1 MRSEIKSALIVGIII
16 VITIAAIA
24 TYFNSLDMPKP
35 ASTPIQSNNIQAIN
49 KTAQAD
55 DKNPITQTTTNTPT
69 LSPIDESHNLKAPDL
84 VGISGYINT
93 TPEDL
98 KNAMKNKVVLY
109 DFWTYSCINCI
120 RTLPYITAWNEKYAD
135 KGLLIIGV
143 HSPEF
148 EFEKDINNV
157 KNAVQKFGIKY
168 PIVLDSDHQT
178 WAAFNNQYWPREYIT
193 DYQGYIRHDHIG
205 EGNYDDTEKV
215 IQQLL
220 DERNKHLG
228 LNILADQALVNIPEH
243 QFSNSQTPELYFGY
257 TFAEGRN
264 HLGNSEGFNPGQTVT
279 YSLPTQQN
287 RDDYYL
293 EGKWQNLD
301 DGMKLVSDN
310 GKIVLSYFAKSV
322 HIVAANN
329 STLQILLDGNSMK
342 PEDSG
347 DDVSNAIVHT
357 SENRLYNIVSTSQ
370 AGPHTLTILAK
381 PGFQIYTF
389 TFG

>member
-1 MRSEIKSALIVGIII
+1 MRSQIKSAVIVGII
-16 VITIAAIA
+16 VVVAIGA
-24 TYFNSLDMPKP
+24 LSVYFNSLDMPKSAP
-35 ASTPIQSNNIQAIN
+35 IPIQSDNV
-49 KTAQAD
+49 
-55 DKNPITQTTTNTPT
+55 QTTNETIQPNANTSTTQPIANTPI
-69 LSPIDESHNLKAPDL
+69 LPPIDESHNFKAPDL
-84 VGISGYINT
+84 AGISGYINT

-98 KNAMKNKVVLY
+98 KNAMKNKVILY

-157 KNAVQKFGIKY
+157 KLAVQKFSIKY
-168 PIVLDSDHQT
+168 PVVLDSDHQT
-178 WAAFNNQYWPREYIT
+178 WAAFGNQYWPREYIT

-205 EGNYDDTEKV
+205 EGNYDETEKV

-220 DERNKHLG
+220 DERSKHLG
-228 LNILADQALVNIPEH
+228 LNIQADQSLVNMPEY

-257 TFAEGRN
+257 NFVEGRN
-264 HLGNSEGFNPGQTVT
+264 YLGNSEGFNPGQTVT

-287 RDDYYL
+287 RDNYYL
-293 EGKWQNLD
+293 DGKWQNLPD
-301 DGMKLVSDN
+301 SMKLVSDN
-310 GKIVLSYFAKSV
+310 GKIILSYFANSV

-329 STLQILLDGNSMK
+329 STLQISLGGNSIK
-342 PEDSG
+342 SDYSG
-347 DDVSNAIVHT
+347 DDVQNATVHT

-370 AGPHTLTILAK
+370 AGSHTLIITAK

>member
-1 MRSEIKSALIVGIII
+1 MKTEIKSAVIVGII
-16 VITIAAIA
+16 VVVAVGAIGA
-24 TYFNSLDMPKP
+24 YFNSLDMPKP
-35 ASTPIQSNNIQAIN
+35 ASMPIQSNNIQSTN
-49 KTAQAD
+49 ETTQTN
-55 DKNPITQTTTNTPT
+55 DKNPITQTTANTPT
-69 LSPIDESHNLKAPDL
+69 FSPIDESHNLKAPDL

-157 KNAVQKFGIKY
+157 KFAVQKFGIKY
-168 PIVLDSDHQT
+168 PVVLDSDHQT
-178 WAAFNNQYWPREYIT
+178 WAAFGNQYWPREYIT

-205 EGNYDDTEKV
+205 EGNYDETEKV

-220 DERNKHLG
+220 DERSKHLG
-228 LNILADQALVNIPEH
+228 LNVQADQQLVNVPEY

-257 TFAEGRN
+257 NFVEGRN
-264 HLGNSEGFNPGQTVT
+264 YLGNSEGFNPGQTVT

-287 RDDYYL
+287 RDNYYL
-293 EGKWQNLD
+293 DGKWQNLPD
-301 DGMKLVSDN
+301 SMKLVSDN
-310 GKIVLSYFAKSV
+310 GKIVLPYFAKSV

-329 STLQILLDGNSMK
+329 STLQILLDGNSIR
-342 PEDSG
+342 PADSG
-347 DDVSNAIVHT
+347 SDVQNTTAHI

-370 AGPHTLTILAK
+370 AGPHTLTITAK

-389 TFG
+389 TFS

>member
-1 MRSEIKSALIVGIII
+1 MRSQIKSAVIVGII
-16 VITIAAIA
+16 VVVAIGA
-24 TYFNSLDMPKP
+24 LSVYFNSLDMPKSAP
-35 ASTPIQSNNIQAIN
+35 IPIQSDNV
-49 KTAQAD
+49 
-55 DKNPITQTTTNTPT
+55 QTTNETIQPNANTSTTQPIANTPI
-69 LSPIDESHNLKAPDL
+69 LPPIDESHNFKAPDL
-84 VGISGYINT
+84 AGISGYINT

-98 KNAMKNKVVLY
+98 KKAMKNKVILY

-120 RTLPYITAWNEKYAD
+120 RALPYITAWNEKYAD

-157 KNAVQKFGIKY
+157 KLAVQKFGIKY
-168 PIVLDSDHQT
+168 PVVLDSDHQT
-178 WAAFNNQYWPREYIT
+178 WSAFGNQYWPREYIT

-205 EGNYDDTEKV
+205 EGNYDETEKV

-228 LNILADQALVNIPEH
+228 LNVQADQALVNIPEH

-257 TFAEGRN
+257 NFAEGRN
-264 HLGNSEGFNPGQTVT
+264 YLGNSEGFNPGQTVT

-293 EGKWQNLD
+293 EGKWQNLPD
-301 DGMKLVSDN
+301 SMKLVSDN
-310 GKIVLSYFAKSV
+310 GKIILSYFAKSV

-329 STLQILLDGNSMK
+329 STLQISLDGNSIK
-342 PEDSG
+342 SDYSG
-347 DDVSNAIVHT
+347 DDVQNATVHT

-370 AGPHTLTILAK
+370 AGSHTLIITAK

>member
-1 MRSEIKSALIVGIII
+1 MKSEIKSAIIVGII
-16 VITIAAIA
+16 VAIA
-24 TYFNSLDMPKP
+24 IGGISAYFNSLDMPKTTF
-35 ASTPIQSNNIQAIN
+35 TPTQSNPVPTTN
-49 KTAQAD
+49 
-55 DKNPITQTTTNTPT
+55 QTTLANDKTPAPQTTVNTSILP
-69 LSPIDESHNLKAPDL
+69 PIDESHNFKAPDL

-120 RTLPYITAWNEKYAD
+120 RTLPYLTAWNEKYAD

-157 KNAVQKFGIKY
+157 KNAVQKYGIKY
-168 PIVLDSDHQT
+168 PVVLDSDHQT
-178 WAAFNNQYWPREYIT
+178 WSAFGNQYWPREYIT

-205 EGNYDDTEKV
+205 EGNYDETEKM

-220 DERNKHLG
+220 DERSQHLG
-228 LNILADQALVNIPEH
+228 LNVVADQSLVNMPEH
-243 QFSNSQTPELYFGY
+243 QFSSLQTPELYFGY
-257 TFAEGRN
+257 SFAQGRN
-264 HLGNSEGFNPGQTVT
+264 YLGNSEGFNPGQTVT
-279 YSLPTQQN
+279 YSLPAQQD
-287 RDDYYL
+287 RDYYYL
-293 EGKWQNLD
+293 DGKWQNLSD
-301 DGMKLVSDN
+301 SMKLVSDN
-310 GKIVLSYFAKSV
+310 GKIVLPYYAKSV
-322 HIVAANN
+322 HVVAANE
-329 STLQILLDGNSMK
+329 STIRILLDGNPIK
-342 PEDSG
+342 LQDSG
-347 DDVSNAIVHT
+347 DDVQNATAHI

-370 AGPHTLTILAK
+370 AGPHTLTIIAQ

>member
-1 MRSEIKSALIVGIII
+1 MKSEIKSAVIVGII
-16 VITIAAIA
+16 VVVAIGA
-24 TYFNSLDMPKP
+24 IGVYFNSLDMPKP
-35 ASTPIQSNNIQAIN
+35 ASIPIQSNNIQATN
-49 KTAQAD
+49 ETVQPNANTSTTQ
-55 DKNPITQTTTNTPT
+55 PIANTPI
-69 LSPIDESHNLKAPDL
+69 LSPIDESHNFKAPDL

-98 KNAMKNKVVLY
+98 KNAIKNKVVLY

-157 KNAVQKFGIKY
+157 QFAVQKFGIKY
-168 PIVLDSDHQT
+168 PVVLDSDHQT
-178 WAAFNNQYWPREYIT
+178 WAAFGNQYWPREYIT

-205 EGNYDDTEKV
+205 EGNYDETEKV

-220 DERNKHLG
+220 DERSKHLG
-228 LNILADQALVNIPEH
+228 LNIQTDQSLVNMPEY
-243 QFSNSQTPELYFGY
+243 QFSNTQTPELYFGY
-257 TFAEGRN
+257 DFVEGRN

-279 YSLPTQQN
+279 YSLSTQQN
-287 RDDYYL
+287 RDNYYL
-293 EGKWQNLD
+293 DGKWQNLPD
-301 DGMKLVSDN
+301 SMKLVSDD

-329 STLQILLDGNSMK
+329 STLQILLDGNPIK
-342 PEDSG
+342 PNDSG
-347 DDVSNAIVHT
+347 DDVQNATVHI

-370 AGPHTLTILAK
+370 SGPHTLTITAN

>member
-1 MRSEIKSALIVGIII
+1 MRSQIKSAVIVGII
-16 VITIAAIA
+16 VVVAIGA
-24 TYFNSLDMPKP
+24 LSVYFNSLDMPKSAP
-35 ASTPIQSNNIQAIN
+35 IPIQSDNV
-49 KTAQAD
+49 
-55 DKNPITQTTTNTPT
+55 QTTNETIQPNANTSTTQPIANTPI
-69 LSPIDESHNLKAPDL
+69 LPPIDESHNFKAPDL
-84 VGISGYINT
+84 AGISGYINT

-98 KNAMKNKVVLY
+98 KKAMKNKVIFY

-120 RTLPYITAWNEKYAD
+120 RALPYITAWNEKYAD

-157 KNAVQKFGIKY
+157 KLAVQKFGIKY
-168 PIVLDSDHQT
+168 PVVLDSDHQT
-178 WAAFNNQYWPREYIT
+178 WAAFGNQYWPREYIT

-205 EGNYDDTEKV
+205 EGNYDETEKV

-228 LNILADQALVNIPEH
+228 LNIQADQALVNIPEH

-257 TFAEGRN
+257 NFAEGRN
-264 HLGNSEGFNPGQTVT
+264 YLGNSEGFNPGQTVT

-293 EGKWQNLD
+293 EGKWQNLPD
-301 DGMKLVSDN
+301 SMKLVSDN
-310 GKIVLSYFAKSV
+310 GKIILSYFAKSV

-329 STLQILLDGNSMK
+329 STLQISLDGNSIK
-342 PEDSG
+342 SDYSG
-347 DDVSNAIVHT
+347 DDVQNATVHT

-370 AGPHTLTILAK
+370 AGSHTLIITAK

>member
-1 MRSEIKSALIVGIII
+1 MRSEIKSAVIVGII
-16 VITIAAIA
+16 VAVAIGA
-24 TYFNSLDMPKP
+24 IGAYFNSLDMSKP
-35 ASTPIQSNNIQAIN
+35 TSTPTQANNIQVTNETIPSN
-49 KTAQAD
+49 GNTST
-55 DKNPITQTTTNTPT
+55 TQTIANTLT
-69 LSPIDESHNLKAPDL
+69 LPPIDESHNFKAPDL

-93 TPEDL
+93 TPDDL

-157 KNAVQKFGIKY
+157 KFAVQKFGIKY
-168 PIVLDSDHQT
+168 PVVLDNDHQT
-178 WAAFNNQYWPREYIT
+178 WAAFGNQYWPREYIT

-205 EGNYDDTEKV
+205 EGNYDETEKV

-220 DERNKHLG
+220 DERSKHLG
-228 LNILADQALVNIPEH
+228 LNIQADQSLVNMPEY

-257 TFAEGRN
+257 NFVEGRN
-264 HLGNSEGFNPGQTVT
+264 YLGNSEGFNPGQTVT
-279 YSLPTQQN
+279 YSLPIQQN
-287 RDDYYL
+287 RDNYYL
-293 EGKWQNLD
+293 DGKWQNLPD
-301 DGMKLVSDN
+301 SMKLVSDN

-329 STLQILLDGNSMK
+329 STLQISLDGNSIK
-342 PEDSG
+342 PSDSG
-347 DDVSNAIVHT
+347 DDVQNATAHI

-370 AGPHTLTILAK
+370 AGPHTLAITAK

>member
-1 MRSEIKSALIVGIII
+1 MKSQIKSAIIAGIII
-16 VITIAAIA
+16 VGAVGALSV
-24 TYFNSLDMPKP
+24 YFNSLDMPK
-35 ASTPIQSNNIQAIN
+35 STSIQSNNIQ
-49 KTAQAD
+49 
-55 DKNPITQTTTNTPT
+55 TTNETMPPNTNTTATQLIANTPI
-69 LSPIDESHNLKAPDL
+69 LPPVDESHNFKAPDL

-98 KNAMKNKVVLY
+98 KSATKNKVILY

-157 KNAVQKFGIKY
+157 KLAVQKFGIKY
-168 PIVLDSDHQT
+168 PVVLDSDHQT
-178 WAAFNNQYWPREYIT
+178 WAAFGNQYWPREYIT

-205 EGNYDDTEKV
+205 EGNYDETEKV

-243 QFSNSQTPELYFGY
+243 QFTNYQTPELYFGY
-257 TFAEGRN
+257 NFAEGRN
-264 HLGNSEGFNPGQTVT
+264 YLGNSEGFNPGQTVT
-279 YSLPTQQN
+279 YSFPTEQN

-293 EGKWQNLD
+293 EGKWQNLPD
-301 DGMKLVSDN
+301 SMKLVSN
-310 GKIVLSYFAKSV
+310 SGKIKLSYFAKSV

-329 STLQILLDGNSMK
+329 STLQISLDGNSIK
-342 PEDSG
+342 TDDSG
-347 DDVSNAIVHT
+347 DDVQNGTVHI
-357 SENRLYNIVSTSQ
+357 SENRLYNIVSTSEV
-370 AGPHTLTILAK
+370 GSHTLTMTGS

>member
-1 MRSEIKSALIVGIII
+1 MKSEIKSAVIIGII
-16 VITIAAIA
+16 VVVAIGA
-24 TYFNSLDMPKP
+24 IGVYFNSLDMSKP
-35 ASTPIQSNNIQAIN
+35 TSTPIQSNNIQATNETIQPN
-49 KTAQAD
+49 G
-55 DKNPITQTTTNTPT
+55 NTPT
-69 LSPIDESHNLKAPDL
+69 TQPIANTPILLPIDENHNFKAPDL

-98 KNAMKNKVVLY
+98 KNALKNKVVLY

-120 RTLPYITAWNEKYAD
+120 RTLPHITAWNEKYAD

-157 KNAVQKFGIKY
+157 KFAVQKFGIKY
-168 PIVLDSDHQT
+168 PVVLDSDHQT
-178 WAAFNNQYWPREYIT
+178 WAAFGNQYWPREYIT

-205 EGNYDDTEKV
+205 EGNYDETEKV

-220 DERNKHLG
+220 DERSKHLG
-228 LNILADQALVNIPEH
+228 LNIQTDQSLVNMPEY
-243 QFSNSQTPELYFGY
+243 QFSNTQTPELYFGY
-257 TFAEGRN
+257 NFVAGRN
-264 HLGNSEGFNPGQTVT
+264 YLGNSEGFNPGQTVT
-279 YSLPTQQN
+279 YSLPTPQN
-287 RDDYYL
+287 RDNYYL
-293 EGKWQNLD
+293 EGKWQNLPD
-301 DGMKLVSDN
+301 SMKLVSDN

-329 STLQILLDGNSMK
+329 STLQISLDRN
-342 PEDSG
+342 PIRPVDSG
-347 DDVSNAIVHT
+347 DDVQNATVHI

-370 AGPHTLTILAK
+370 AGSHTLTIAAK
-381 PGFQIYTF
+381 PDFQIYTF